1 MSVKSLAVSQ
11 TGKVREHNE
20 DAVFVDD
27 KSGLWLVADGMGGHA
42 CGEVASALAAETVS
56 RSMADG
62 VGLSEAIELA
72 HRSIL
77 EQSKLHPEQQGM
89 GTTIVAAQLLRA
101 GFKIVWVGDSRAY
114 LFNGKP
120 KTRKLGQISA
130 DHTFVQDMVYR
141 EVLTAEEAINHPQG
155 NLINR
160 SLGMTEGRFK
170 VDSIKVKPETPG
182 YLLLCSDGVSD
193 YISDQQLQS
202 SFEQAQSL
210 EVISDAI
217 SDAVLKTEAADN
229 FSFVLIEFHVDGL
242 AKFRNKIFHR
252 LNK

>member
-1 MSVKSLAVSQ
+1 MLPVKSLAVSQ
-11 TGKVREHNE
+11 TGKIREHNE

-27 KSGLWLVADGMGGHA
+27 QSGLWLVADGMGGHA

-56 RSMADG
+56 SSMADG

-72 HRSIL
+72 HHSIL
-77 EQSKLHPEQQGM
+77 EQSKLHTEQQGM
-89 GTTIVAAQLLRA
+89 GTTIVAAKSLKA
-101 GFKIVWVGDSRAY
+101 GFDIAWVGDSRAY
-114 LFNGKP
+114 LFNGKLRQLS
-120 KTRKLGQISA
+120 T

-141 EVLTAEEAINHPQG
+141 EVLTADEAINHPQG

-170 VDSIKVKPETPG
+170 VDSVKVKPEIMG

-193 YISDQQLQS
+193 YISDQQLQF
-202 SFEQAQSL
+202 SFEQAQTL
-210 EVISDAI
+210 VEIAGAI

-229 FSFVLIEFHVDGL
+229 FSFVIIAFQLNKL
-242 AKFRNKIFHR
+242 TKWRNKLF
-252 LNK
+252 K